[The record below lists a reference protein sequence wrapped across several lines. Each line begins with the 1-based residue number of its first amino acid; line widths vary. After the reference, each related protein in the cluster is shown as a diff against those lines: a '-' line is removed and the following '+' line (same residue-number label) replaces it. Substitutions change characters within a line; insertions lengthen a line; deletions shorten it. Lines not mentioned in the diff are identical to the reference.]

1 VDLHG
6 IRCELACVEPKIL
19 RHGAGWTA
27 WAMLEAWFARPRLSI
42 GEIEPRARRLLRM
55 PRPKAN
61 AFAPGPVEA
70 C

>member
-1 VDLHG
+1 
-6 IRCELACVEPKIL
+6 
-19 RHGAGWTA
+19 
-27 WAMLEAWFARPRLSI
+27 MLEAWFARPRLSI